1 MDYELR
7 DQSVV
12 VTGGSKGIGF
22 AVCREFL
29 KEGAI
34 VTFNARNRDEVE
46 QAVEEL
52 CHTEVDGQTA
62 ETMRNR
68 VHGLVLD
75 GTDEQAVSELASFAA
90 EKSSSR
96 SIAAWVNNIGTNRAR
111 AGEGYTD
118 GELDF
123 LIAANFKA
131 TVFGTQAAFSY
142 MKQNGGS
149 IVNIASLAARAATTG
164 RSTIYAAMKAAVVQ
178 YSRTVAGEYG
188 AYNVRVNSLMPG
200 YTMTP
205 LVAST
210 FTHEALDQL
219 LENNLLRR
227 MADPEE
233 IAKAVLFL
241 ASPVSSYVNG
251 TSLEVSGG
259 HNIVLNPEYSYLK
272 KKGEEIQS

>member
-62 ETMRNR
+62 ETMKNR
-68 VHGLVLD
+68 VYGLILD
-75 GTDEQAVSELASFAA
+75 GTEEHAVSELAAFAA
-90 EKSSSR
+90 EKSGTG
-96 SIAAWVNNIGTNRAR
+96 SIAAWINNIGTNRAR

-118 GELDF
+118 EELNF

-164 RSTIYAAMKAAVVQ
+164 RSTIYASMKAAVVQ
-178 YSRTVAGEYG
+178 YSQTVAGEYG

-200 YTMTP
+200 YTLTP

-210 FTHEALDQL
+210 FTQEALDHL
-219 LENNLLRR
+219 MENNLLRR

-272 KKGEEIQS
+272 KKGENG

>member
-46 QAVEEL
+46 RAVEEL
-52 CHTEVDGQTA
+52 RHTEVDGQTP

-68 VHGLVLD
+68 IHGLVLD
-75 GTDEQAVSELASFAA
+75 GTDEQSVSELASFAA

-111 AGEGYTD
+111 AGAGYTD
-118 GELDF
+118 EELNF

-131 TVFGTQAAFSY
+131 TVFGTQAAFSC

-178 YSRTVAGEYG
+178 YSRTVAGEYC

-210 FTHEALDQL
+210 FTKEALDHL
-219 LENNLLRR
+219 MENNLLRR
-227 MADPEE
+227 MAGPAE

-259 HNIVLNPEYSYLK
+259 HNIVLNPEYSFLK